1 MRLLLLQDRAR
12 VDDGLFTHLRK
23 NGFLIDSVERLGDI
37 DMLENESYDVL
48 LVSSQL
54 PDGSGLDWVRLL
66 RVQHITTPVLMLMVG
81 APGPTAQAE
90 VLDAGADDFVVMP
103 CRPELVAER
112 VRALR
117 CRAAGLATPRVRCG
131 DVEFDLGS
139 RTTVRC
145 GMPVALTER
154 EWNLVEALALRFDHT
169 VPKAQVELLVQGIH
183 GAPTSNALEVHLS
196 NVRRKLGRQIIR
208 TIRGV
213 GYRLNT

>member
-37 DMLENESYDVL
+37 DVLENESYDVL

-66 RVQHITTPVLMLMVG
+66 RVHITTPVLMLMVG
-81 APGPTAQAE
+81 APGPAAQAE